1 MQNSK
6 RSGKKTIIIIGKQY
20 LKKVFQVVS
29 QRFPKHIPM
38 DEFSPDEFKN
48 YKMRKSKK
56 AATEK
61 PVTVDYS
68 ALAMR
73 CLLMGQT
80 PDPSIFEI
88 GR

>member
-1 MQNSK
+1 
-6 RSGKKTIIIIGKQY
+6 
-20 LKKVFQVVS
+20 
-29 QRFPKHIPM
+29 M
-38 DEFSPDEFKN
+38 DEYSPDEFKT

>member
-1 MQNSK
+1 
-6 RSGKKTIIIIGKQY
+6 
-20 LKKVFQVVS
+20 
-29 QRFPKHIPM
+29 M
-38 DEFSPDEFKN
+38 DEYSSDEFKT

-88 GR
+88 GIFTSQTCQTINMCLENF

>member
-1 MQNSK
+1 
-6 RSGKKTIIIIGKQY
+6 
-20 LKKVFQVVS
+20 
-29 QRFPKHIPM
+29 M
-38 DEFSPDEFKN
+38 DEYSSDEFKT

-88 GR
+88 GIFTSQTINNVSQSTTNCDQKCA